1 MTERPVDPDETAL
14 GEDQL
19 PIIPHD
25 SCHRH
30 HMERYKC
37 RMHNIGAKGTGRH
50 FGGK

>member
-1 MTERPVDPDETAL
+1 MAKVSAIKGAMTERPVDPDETAL

-30 HMERYKC
+30 HMERYVT
-37 RMHNIGAKGTGRH
+37 RAR
-50 FGGK
+50 

>member
-1 MTERPVDPDETAL
+1 MSAIKAAMTERPVNPDETVL

-30 HMERYKC
+30 HMERYDVLN
-37 RMHNIGAKGTGRH
+37 M
-50 FGGK
+50 